1 MSRKHSSNITLQAV
15 SEDKKGKKANASLLQ
30 SAFPDR
36 NYMERMY
43 PWLKKYPF
51 LLPAAW
57 TARIGKYVKE
67 TRKVEE
73 NDVRESI
80 EIGNRRVELLKQYK
94 IIQ

>member
-1 MSRKHSSNITLQAV
+1 
-15 SEDKKGKKANASLLQ
+15 
-30 SAFPDR
+30 
-36 NYMERMY
+36 MERMY
-43 PWLKKYPF
+43 PWLKNYPF

-57 TARIGKYVKE
+57 AARIGKYVKE
-67 TRKVEE
+67 TRKTEG